1 MAHNHIRLKSPHQL
15 KQLMELTKEHII
27 EIADLLDCGMTC
39 FFHRPTGTIESYPDP
54 DDLFF
59 ESEPWQDTIDKI
71 ENDWDNYDRFEKMD
85 STQGFQVMENF
96 AYVLTDKV
104 FRDKIIERLSRR
116 RPFQNFKNLINSS
129 DYRQSWFDFKK
140 NAYIDFV
147 KRQIEIK

>member
-1 MAHNHIRLKSPHQL
+1 
-15 KQLMELTKEHII
+15 MELTKEHIV

-39 FFHRPTGTIESYPDP
+39 FYHRPTGTIESYPDP

-96 AYVLTDKV
+96 AYALTDKE
-104 FRDKIIERLSRR
+104 FSDKIIERLSRR
-116 RPFQNFKNLINSS
+116 RPFQNFKNLIDSS

-147 KRQIEIK
+147 KGQIDIK